1 MSVSRYTTLQL
12 FNDIACHLLICLTW
26 IHGNAVYVINFG
38 STLID
43 LMTSLAGLFDCDWK
57 HADDK
62 FGQ

>member
-1 MSVSRYTTLQL
+1 ML
-12 FNDIACHLLICLTW
+12 
-26 IHGNAVYVINFG
+26 GNAVYVINFG

>member
-1 MSVSRYTTLQL
+1 METQFMWLTLE
-12 FNDIACHLLICLTW
+12 ARLLI
-26 IHGNAVYVINFG
+26 
-38 STLID
+38 